1 MTETSIANTA
11 QHEYWNTVAGPR
23 WVGLD
28 GFVERRV
35 RAVNDLL
42 LARSGLA
49 AGESVLDIGCGTGAA
64 TVPFAEA
71 VGERGRVV
79 GVDISEPML
88 AGARKRIADSGRRNI
103 SLLQADAQVHP
114 FDPDRFDLI
123 ASRFGVMFFVDPVA
137 AFSNLLPAARPGGR
151 LCFACWGPIEEN
163 QHWLIPYDVAL
174 RHLGPPAP
182 QPPHMPGPLA
192 FSDPGYVRSIIET
205 AGFAHAEIN
214 RETPD
219 IIGSTP
225 EEEAD
230 YACIMSP
237 AGRLIDEKKPD
248 EAAREKIRHEIIKAF
263 AAYAGGKSML
273 LPSTV
278 FIVTARRPG

>member
-88 AGARKRIADSGRRNI
+88 ASARKRVADSGLCNI
-103 SLLQADAQVHP
+103 SLLQADAQVHH
-114 FDPDRFDLI
+114 FELDRFDLI
-123 ASRFGVMFFVDPVA
+123 ASRFGVMFFADPVA

-151 LCFACWGPIEEN
+151 LCFACWGPLDEN

-192 FSDPGYVRSIIET
+192 FSDPGYVRSILET
-205 AGFAHAEIN
+205 AGFARVEMN

-237 AGRLIDEKKPD
+237 AGRLIDEKKPN
-248 EAAREKIRHEIIKAF
+248 EAVREKIRQQMVEAF
-263 AAYAGGKSML
+263 AAYAGSKPML

-278 FIVTARRPG
+278 FIVTARRPQ